1 MSVTG
6 STFTTTFPDGT
17 TIPGNGTIT
26 AEAPLW
32 GGLGQAIAPYDPGTA
47 FAQTVGFGASSAA
60 GSAVRLSATGVGAIY
75 GGIGGYQARGWGGVV
90 PGAAVGSLLGA
101 AGGWAADFTEATG
114 VGGFAQNL
122 LTNGLSA
129 AGGAVAVNA
138 ATGNTWSQGVPL
150 AIAIGVGSTIGSG
163 EALALGAGG
172 LSGPVAI
179 GWSAYTGTWTVA
191 ATAIVGP

>member
-1 MSVTG
+1 M
-6 STFTTTFPDGT
+6 
-17 TIPGNGTIT
+17 
-26 AEAPLW
+26 
-32 GGLGQAIAPYDPGTA
+32 
-47 FAQTVGFGASSAA
+47 
-60 GSAVRLSATGVGAIY
+60 RLSATGVGAIY

-150 AIAIGVGSTIGSG
+150 AIAIGVGSTMGSG